1 MWCFSWLEDDSPS
14 KMTRG
19 PTPSLHSSQQS
30 QITKDFRALRKTAE
44 DMNLFKSDHLFFLL
58 LLAHIIVMESI
69 AWFIIFYFGNGW
81 ISTVITA
88 FVLATSQAQAGW
100 LQHDYGHLSV
110 YKKSMWNHVVH
121 KFIIGHLKVNT
132 NSPGHLPIS

>member
-1 MWCFSWLEDDSPS
+1 MWCFSRLEDDSPS
-14 KMTRG
+14 KVTRG

-30 QITKDFRALRKTAE
+30 QITEDFRALRKTAE

-88 FVLATSQAQAGW
+88 FVLATSQ
-100 LQHDYGHLSV
+100 V
-110 YKKSMWNHVVH
+110 RCHVLT
-121 KFIIGHLKVNT
+121 GHLKPP
-132 NSPGHLPIS
+132 SPPPPQYLGRTGARDMGKPAL